1 MAAWLSIAQPFPM
14 TYNKPQMGMQF
25 PILGVVLH
33 TTNHKEGEESIARF
47 RNDWQA
53 LQAQSAHFV
62 IDRTG
67 QLGQCRSISEVAWH
81 IGKNS
86 TRYIG
91 VEHIAKLDTSLTDD
105 QVDASGELLAALNDI
120 LSIPLQAI
128 TSAGDSGIGI
138 HVNFSGTF
146 CGRNVFWQGSDKQIG
161 QFSDILDSAQQ
172 YADAGVVDSSVRDS
186 P

>member
-1 MAAWLSIAQPFPM
+1 MSTWLSIAQPFPV
-14 TYNKPQMGMQF
+14 TYNTPQKGMQS

-33 TTNHKEGEESIARF
+33 TTNHSAGDETISRF
-47 RNDWQA
+47 QSDWQA

-67 QLGQCRSISEVAWH
+67 QLGQCRSLSDVAWH
-81 IGKNS
+81 IRGNS

-105 QVDASGELLAALNDI
+105 QVDASAELLAALNSI

-128 TSAGDSGIGI
+128 ASPGDSGIGI
-138 HVNFSGTF
+138 HVNFSKTN
-146 CGRNVFWQGSDKQIG
+146 CGRNVFWLGSDKQVA
-161 QFSDILDSAQQ
+161 QFQDILDLATQ
-172 YADAGVVDSSVRDS
+172 YADTSVVDSSVRDS

>member
-1 MAAWLSIAQPFPM
+1 M

-33 TTNHKEGEESIARF
+33 TTNHKQGEESIARF

-53 LQAQSAHFV
+53 AQAQSAHFV
-62 IDRTG
+62 IDRSG

-86 TRYIG
+86 IRYIG
-91 VEHIAKLDTSLTDD
+91 VEHIAKLDTSLTNDW
-105 QVDASGELLAALNDI
+105 VDASGELIAALNSI
-120 LSIPLQAI
+120 LSIPLQGI

-138 HVNFSGTF
+138 HVDFSSTF
-146 CGRNVFWQGSDKQIG
+146 CGRKVFWQGSDKQTG
-161 QFSDILDSAQQ
+161 QFSDILAAAQQ
-172 YADAGVVDSSVRDS
+172 FADAAVVDSSLRGS